1 MPRPRK
7 QAADAKCH
15 PERPDYNRG
24 VCRRC
29 YDTVGWTGSLPRHL
43 SVEGRAAIQEAVK
56 SIPRAGPKK
65 ESETTYIRTKNP
77 TVAKFVAGVAV
88 RNFLDMEKAVE
99 EIKPALPPVDVA
111 AVAQKLERDPNIQRA
126 IETTLQKRGLD
137 EKSKEHFVDL
147 LWRYAESE
155 NPADERRQLKAMRLL
170 GKALIADSVQVEAPE
185 PLRIAGLDA
194 DLKWML
200 GSAWSASDAEEG
212 EGLLKN

>member
-1 MPRPRK
+1 
-7 QAADAKCH
+7 
-15 PERPDYNRG
+15 
-24 VCRRC
+24 
-29 YDTVGWTGSLPRHL
+29 
-43 SVEGRAAIQEAVK
+43 
-56 SIPRAGPKK
+56 
-65 ESETTYIRTKNP
+65 
-77 TVAKFVAGVAV
+77 
-88 RNFLDMEKAVE
+88 MEKAVE

-155 NPADERRQLKAMRLL
+155 NPADEKRQLKAMRLL
-170 GKALIADSVQVEAPE
+170 GKAFIADSVQVEAPE

>member
-1 MPRPRK
+1 L
-7 QAADAKCH
+7 
-15 PERPDYNRG
+15 
-24 VCRRC
+24 
-29 YDTVGWTGSLPRHL
+29 TGSLPRHL

-65 ESETTYIRTKNP
+65 GSETTYIRTKNP

-155 NPADERRQLKAMRLL
+155 NPADEKRQLKAMRLL
-170 GKALIADSVQVEAPE
+170 GKAFIADSVQ
-185 PLRIAGLDA
+185 G
-194 DLKWML
+194 
-200 GSAWSASDAEEG
+200 
-212 EGLLKN
+212 